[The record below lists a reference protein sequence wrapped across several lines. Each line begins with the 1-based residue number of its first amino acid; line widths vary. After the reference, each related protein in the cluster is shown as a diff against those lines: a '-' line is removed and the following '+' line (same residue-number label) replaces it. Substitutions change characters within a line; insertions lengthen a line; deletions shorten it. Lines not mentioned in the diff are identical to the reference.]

1 MRGLLTL
8 SLLEVKSPAKQKSVC
23 TVNNAYRS
31 NCDPNGIRT
40 RATAV
45 RGRRTRPLY
54 DGAALPESSGLR
66 FPDREFRW
74 GTRTRT
80 YDDGTRGRWVAD
92 YTLPHGFV
100 APSATRDNFTLIRSV
115 VKMQGVNVHNVTQ

>member
-1 MRGLLTL
+1 MGPERRKPGHARPHVRTLKFRGIA
-8 SLLEVKSPAKQKSVC
+8 EVENEKIGMHCEQYIPI
-23 TVNNAYRS
+23 

-54 DGAALPESSGLR
+54 DGAALLKGSGLR
-66 FPDREFRW
+66 SPNREFRW

-80 YDDGTRGRWVAD
+80 
-92 YTLPHGFV
+92 
-100 APSATRDNFTLIRSV
+100 
-115 VKMQGVNVHNVTQ
+115 